1 MAEDDACTRGG
12 VGEDVGWSHLAPLAS
27 LPALASP
34 LADLLNRMF
43 RNLGAER
50 ITVADALL
58 HPWLTPAVPVGV
70 PAGAMSDGEGVVT
83 GLGGCE
89 VSEGERAALVADME
103 RRRAEVNRINAEEK
117 EAARRAKQE
126 ARRCVCVAGCRPH
139 AVLAV
144 GWWGLVGISESAGV
158 VFWLV
163 LVHVLYV

>member
-1 MAEDDACTRGG
+1 M
-12 VGEDVGWSHLAPLAS
+12 EDVGWSHFAPLAS
-27 LPALASP
+27 LPTLGAP

-43 RNLGAER
+43 RNVGAER

-70 PAGAMSDGEGVVT
+70 PAGAMSDGEGVVA

-126 ARRCVCVAGCRPH
+126 ARRCVW
-139 AVLAV
+139 L
-144 GWWGLVGISESAGV
+144 GV
-158 VFWLV
+158 VHTLCWLLGGGDLLESV
-163 LVHVLYV
+163 KALESLCCMCSEAIFSHPYVAQP